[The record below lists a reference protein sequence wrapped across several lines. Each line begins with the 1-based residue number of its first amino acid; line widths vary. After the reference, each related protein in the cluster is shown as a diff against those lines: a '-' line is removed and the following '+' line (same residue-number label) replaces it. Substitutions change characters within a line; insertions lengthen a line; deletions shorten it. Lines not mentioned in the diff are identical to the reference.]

1 MLKKAG
7 YLVMCTLLVS
17 ACGGGGSNHSN
28 SGGGPRESVL
38 LGAREMPEGN
48 KVLWR
53 TDGTAAGTGRVRA
66 GEFSMPSVPRFP
78 RMVSMNGL
86 HYFAATRSFG
96 TSLLW
101 VSDGTEAGTQPL
113 ESALYPGPV
122 SPDAFTRL
130 DDIIYFT
137 ASGGVGERDLWRTDG
152 TAEGTYRLDNLLPS
166 SDVVPH
172 PSSMVVLG
180 GELFMV
186 VSTGLNQRG
195 VIRLS
200 SGEETA
206 TLLREV
212 DRQGFTQMVAFRE
225 RLLVAESVGG
235 VSHLWSIAPDT
246 GDTVSLLELPM
257 NGTFRAIS
265 SLRVMGDQF
274 YFLGTDADHGEELW
288 VSDGTVSGTRLHTD
302 MTPGPAGTQFYQL
315 YSADNTLLIVAA
327 AGAAEGVWAATSVNT
342 SAQAIIDLP
351 LAELGSSILGAYED
365 SLYFHRQ
372 REAGGQ
378 LCAVAASEPT
388 LRCLDEPVTPVATY
402 GLLPLND
409 TLLFVGRG
417 EGLGLEL
424 WRTRPALSTAELI
437 MDICPGDCSAF

>member
-1 MLKKAG
+1 MLKKTG
-7 YLVMCTLLVS
+7 YLVMCALLVS
-17 ACGGGGSNHSN
+17 ACGGGSNT
-28 SGGGPRESVL
+28 GGGPRESVL
-38 LGAREMPEGN
+38 FGAREMPEGD

-66 GEFSMPSVPRFP
+66 DQIAMPAAPRFP
-78 RMVSMNGL
+78 HMVSMNGL

-122 SPDAFTRL
+122 SPGSFTRL
-130 DDIIYFT
+130 DDVIYFN
-137 ASGGVGERDLWRTDG
+137 ASGGVGVQDLWRTDG
-152 TAEGTYRLDNLLPS
+152 TPEGTYRLDNLLPL
-166 SDVVPH
+166 SDVAPH

-180 GELFMV
+180 GQLFMV
-186 VSTGLNQRG
+186 VYTGLNQRG

-200 SGEETA
+200 AGEETA

-246 GDTVSLLELPM
+246 GDAVSLLELPM

-265 SLRVMGDQF
+265 SLRVMGDHV
-274 YFLGTDADHGEELW
+274 YFLGTDADYGEELW

-302 MTPGPAGTQFYQL
+302 MTPGIAGTQFYQL
-315 YSADNTLLIVAA
+315 YSADNVLLIVAA
-327 AGAAEGVWAATSVNT
+327 ADAGAGVWAVENVGAPARV
-342 SAQAIIDLP
+342 ILDLP
-351 LAELGSSILGAYED
+351 LAELISNILGTYQD
-365 SLYFHRQ
+365 SLYFHRP
-372 REAGGQ
+372 RDAGGQ
-378 LCAVAASEPT
+378 LCAVTVSAPG
-388 LRCLDEPVTPVATY
+388 LRCLEAPVTPVPTY
-402 GLLPLND
+402 SVLPLNND
-409 TLLFVGRG
+409 LLFVGRS
-417 EGLGLEL
+417 EGTGVEL
-424 WRTRPALSTAELI
+424 WRTRPALSGAELI
-437 MDICPGDCSAF
+437 MDICPGDCAAF

>member
-1 MLKKAG
+1 MLKNMG
-7 YLVMCTLLVS
+7 YLVVCALLIS
-17 ACGGGGSNHSN
+17 ACGGGGSN

-48 KVLWR
+48 KALWR

-66 GEFSMPSVPRFP
+66 GQFSMPSAPRFP

-96 TSLLW
+96 TALLW

-122 SPDAFTRL
+122 SPGVLTRL
-130 DDIIYFT
+130 DDVIYFA
-137 ASGGVGERDLWRTDG
+137 ASGGVGVQDLWRTDG
-152 TAEGTYRLDNLLPS
+152 TAEGTYRLDNLVPS
-166 SDVVPH
+166 SDVPPH
-172 PSSMVVLG
+172 PSSMVVLDG
-180 GELFMV
+180 QLFMV
-186 VSTGLNQRG
+186 VYTDVNQRG

-206 TLLREV
+206 TLLRDV
-212 DRQGFTQMVAFRE
+212 DRQGFAQMVAFRE
-225 RLLVAESVGG
+225 RLIVVESVGG

-246 GDTVSLLELPM
+246 GDAVSLLQLPM
-257 NGTFRAIS
+257 NGTLRAIS

-302 MTPGPAGTQFYQL
+302 MTPGIGSTQFDQL

-327 AGAAEGVWAATSVNT
+327 ADTGEGVWAVENVDTPARV
-342 SAQAIIDLP
+342 IFDLP
-351 LAELGSSILGAYED
+351 LAELRSNILGTYQD

-372 REAGGQ
+372 RDTGGQ
-378 LCAVAASEPT
+378 LCAVTVNAPV
-388 LRCLDEPVTPVATY
+388 LRCLEEPVTPIPTY
-402 GLLPLND
+402 SILPLNGD
-409 TLLFVGRG
+409 LLFVGRS
-417 EGLGLEL
+417 EGTGVEL
-424 WRTRPALSTAELI
+424 WRTRSALSGAELVL
-437 MDICPGDCSAF
+437 DVCPGDCSAF

>member
-1 MLKKAG
+1 
-7 YLVMCTLLVS
+7 
-17 ACGGGGSNHSN
+17 
-28 SGGGPRESVL
+28 
-38 LGAREMPEGN
+38 MPEGN

-66 GEFSMPSVPRFP
+66 DQIAMLSAPRFQ

-113 ESALYPGPV
+113 ESALYPGPA

-152 TAEGTYRLDNLLPS
+152 TAEGTYRLDNLVPS
-166 SDVVPH
+166 SDVSPH
-172 PSSMVVLG
+172 PASMVVLG
-180 GELFMV
+180 GQLFMV
-186 VSTGLNQRG
+186 ASIGLNQRG

-200 SGEETA
+200 AEEETA

-225 RLLVAESVGG
+225 RLLVIESVGG
-235 VSHLWSIAPDT
+235 VSRLWSIAPDT
-246 GDTVSLLELPM
+246 GDAVSLLELPM
-257 NGTFRAIS
+257 NGALRAIS

-302 MTPGPAGTQFYQL
+302 MTPGIGGTQFYQL
-315 YSADNTLLIVAA
+315 YSADTTLLIVAA
-327 AGAAEGVWAATSVNT
+327 ADDGEGVWAVENVDTPARV
-342 SAQAIIDLP
+342 IFDLP
-351 LAELGSSILGAYED
+351 LAELTSHILGTYQD
-365 SLYFHRQ
+365 SLYFQRQ
-372 REAGGQ
+372 QDAGGQ
-378 LCAVAASEPT
+378 LCAVTANAPV
-388 LRCLDEPVTPVATY
+388 LRCLEAPVTPVPDY
-402 GLLPLND
+402 SVLPLNGD
-409 TLLFVGRG
+409 LLFVGHG
-417 EGLGLEL
+417 EGTGTEL
-424 WRTRPALSTAELI
+424 WRTRPALSGAELVL
-437 MDICPGDCSAF
+437 DICPGGCAAF